1 MAHPEQN
8 AFFADISAR
17 FPEYFE
23 STNKI
28 LEIGS
33 QNINGSVRHFF
44 PNAQSYLGIDLCI
57 STDVD
62 WTVPGQLIEL
72 PDGWAEVAIST
83 ECFEHCKDWEKVMIN
98 MIRIT
103 DINGMILMTCASTGR
118 ATHGTID
125 SDVESSPFTSDYY
138 KNLNIDDI
146 NKIQLNHYFSRY
158 GFEINNKSHD
168 LYFWGIRS
176 KAKILEGDSYWG
188 DIADRL
194 ARTQGQLAQAVR
206 RHTVIKEEA
215 DKSKSEADKAHAQV
229 AEYIEKAEKYRIQ
242 AEEYHTRLIEIEK
255 YDHDIKNRK
264 PRIISNIKII
274 ILSLFKW
281 PIVAIRKPK

>member
-1 MAHPEQN
+1 
-8 AFFADISAR
+8 
-17 FPEYFE
+17 
-23 STNKI
+23 
-28 LEIGS
+28 
-33 QNINGSVRHFF
+33 
-44 PNAQSYLGIDLCI
+44 
-57 STDVD
+57 
-62 WTVPGQLIEL
+62 
-72 PDGWAEVAIST
+72 
-83 ECFEHCKDWEKVMIN
+83 
-98 MIRIT
+98 
-103 DINGMILMTCASTGR
+103 
-118 ATHGTID
+118 
-125 SDVESSPFTSDYY
+125 
-138 KNLNIDDI
+138 
-146 NKIQLNHYFSRY
+146 SRY